1 MYTFMLKKKLD
12 REVTLSALAIIAF
25 ILLICDCIMYN
36 ATPSDSIPCQG
47 GILHQKLLCDDY
59 LSIIAIAVF
68 NFFNLILWGTLN
80 AFFLLVHL
88 FFVMRIDKSD
98 YITFI
103 VVLLTKTRDNFLQL
117 ILFLRESATLYFCV
131 ELIQS
136 NLLQSLLLEELN
148 IEFLSNWMRLFN
160 LF

>member
-1 MYTFMLKKKLD
+1 MLKKKLD

-68 NFFNLILWGTLN
+68 NFFNLIL
-80 AFFLLVHL
+80 
-88 FFVMRIDKSD
+88 
-98 YITFI
+98 
-103 VVLLTKTRDNFLQL
+103 
-117 ILFLRESATLYFCV
+117 
-131 ELIQS
+131 
-136 NLLQSLLLEELN
+136 
-148 IEFLSNWMRLFN
+148 
-160 LF
+160 